1 MKKPLFVITL
11 CGLMAAGLPAFAE
24 SPDVETMNK
33 LNKMTPEQRDAFHK
47 ERQDKWNA
55 MSKEEKLK
63 AIEDRRKEH
72 RQKMDDKWNRMSDDE
87 KIKHV
92 EGRMG
97 RSGPGGSELKGPPPH
112 VIAE

>member
-11 CGLMAAGLPAFAE
+11 CSLMTASMAATAE

-47 ERQDKWNA
+47 ERQDKWKA
-55 MSKEEKLK
+55 MNKEEKLK
-63 AIEDRRKEH
+63 AIEDRRREH
-72 RQKMDDKWNRMSDDE
+72 RQKMDEKWNRMSDDE

-92 EGRMG
+92 EERMNRG
-97 RSGPGGSELKGPPPH
+97 GPGGSELKGPPPGH
-112 VIAE
+112 DE